1 MHGARLSG
9 ETLLAEFHMLQTKV
23 NVPEAWIAYLVP
35 TRALVN
41 QVTVRLRRDLASLG
55 LKVEQASPAL
65 EVDVFEDELL
75 QVADFDVLV
84 TTPEKLDLLV
94 RSGQTALQPGGRLL
108 GLVVADEAHNLGQG
122 ERGLR
127 MELLLALLNRE
138 SPDTHFL
145 LLTPFV
151 PNADEL
157 ARSTDA
163 LA

>member
-1 MHGARLSG
+1 
-9 ETLLAEFHMLQTKV
+9 
-23 NVPEAWIAYLVP
+23 
-35 TRALVN
+35 
-41 QVTVRLRRDLASLG
+41 VRLRRDLASLG